1 MAEAGAV
8 KTWLLLTAVVALKAA
23 GPESRVTT
31 PSGFEDFARRYR
43 DAAPNKRADLAQT
56 FIEERRSLGGFPIV
70 ESDNTVVFL
79 YVGQGTEQNVSLVGD
94 FRTRS
99 FNSPYWNEA
108 GESLSRIVPDAP
120 VFFRRMKIE
129 PDARLDYQFA
139 VDGKYAL
146 DVLNRRTLVS
156 GAAPSRGG
164 DGETAS
170 ELVMPGYRSS
180 PATAVRDDVQRGRVS
195 VIDEPWATPR
205 VTIYLPPGYDAARKY
220 PVVYTAD
227 GRQWRDFMGLPTIL
241 DNLAADRTIEPVIA
255 VMIDSAKDRNDW
267 YLFNPAYLEYVER
280 VVDYVDRHYST
291 RVGPQF
297 RLHVGSSAGG
307 RVGLYVGLE
316 RPGLFSDVALMS
328 PSLTAPPH
336 YYEPYFSGRKRPD
349 RRLKVWLSA
358 GTYEGYIHADTQ
370 LMERYLRKAGLS
382 VKAVYT
388 HEGHSFGAWR
398 NLAPAML
405 AHFFPPKRE
414 KPAQR

>member
-1 MAEAGAV
+1 MAKAGAV

-23 GPESRVTT
+23 GPESRVTA

-43 DAAPNKRADLAQT
+43 DAAPNKRADLTHT

-99 FNSPYWNEA
+99 FNSPYWDEA
-108 GESLSRIVPDAP
+108 SEPLSRIVRDAP

-180 PATAVRDDVQRGRVS
+180 PATAARDDIQRGRVS
-195 VIDEPWATPR
+195 VVDEPWASPK
-205 VTIYLPPGYDAARKY
+205 VTIYLPPGYDAPRNT
-220 PVVYTAD
+220 PWST
-227 GRQWRDFMGLPTIL
+227 RPTE
-241 DNLAADRTIEPVIA
+241 DSGVTSWVCRRSSTTSQRIEP
-255 VMIDSAKDRNDW
+255 
-267 YLFNPAYLEYVER
+267 
-280 VVDYVDRHYST
+280 
-291 RVGPQF
+291 
-297 RLHVGSSAGG
+297 SSQSS
-307 RVGLYVGLE
+307 R
-316 RPGLFSDVALMS
+316 
-328 PSLTAPPH
+328 
-336 YYEPYFSGRKRPD
+336 
-349 RRLKVWLSA
+349 
-358 GTYEGYIHADTQ
+358 
-370 LMERYLRKAGLS
+370 
-382 VKAVYT
+382 
-388 HEGHSFGAWR
+388 
-398 NLAPAML
+398 
-405 AHFFPPKRE
+405 
-414 KPAQR
+414 